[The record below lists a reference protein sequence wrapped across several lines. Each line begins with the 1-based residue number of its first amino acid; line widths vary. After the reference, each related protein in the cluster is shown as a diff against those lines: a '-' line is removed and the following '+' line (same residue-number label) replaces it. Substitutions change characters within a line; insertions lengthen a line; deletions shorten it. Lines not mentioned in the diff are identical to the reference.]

1 MRYSEDL
8 AIPWASES
16 NKLCKTG
23 KDATTNLGEEK
34 NGYVAR
40 DQLGNYYMS
49 YSEVLDSCLF
59 KFKIFV

>member
-8 AIPWASES
+8 AIPGDSKS

-23 KDATTNLGEEK
+23 KDPTTNLDEK

-40 DQLGNYYMS
+40 DQLGLKK
-49 YSEVLDSCLF
+49 EIVCFL
-59 KFKIFV
+59 